1 MLFWKADMI
10 IASTLEN
17 LLPNL
22 LNFFVKFMGNIML
35 IYHNRPEF
43 VTEGVFVHV

>member
-22 LNFFVKFMGNIML
+22 LNFFVEFMDNVML
-35 IYHNRPEF
+35 IYRPEF